1 MRIAVLLLGLFAAAC
16 AQAEVD
22 SDIANAAFVTGL
34 RAYESQDFARA
45 AEAFEQVLKVEP
57 GCARCAHLLGKSY
70 GRLAEQASWFS
81 AMNLAEKTRVA
92 LEQAVRIDPN
102 NVSAVE
108 DLIRYYRAAPGFL
121 GGSDEKARLLERRLQ
136 QASAERTG

>member
-81 AMNLAEKTRVA
+81 AMNLAEKS
-92 LEQAVRIDPN
+92 VRISGSIKIAIN
-102 NVSAVE
+102 S
-108 DLIRYYRAAPGFL
+108 AAPPVTTSPSLDHPAG
-121 GGSDEKARLLERRLQ
+121 RQ
-136 QASAERTG
+136 I